1 MAILYTSLCIIVP
14 ILSIVGSISVII
26 GPITSMRESITLVLN
41 KTHNDNISPKTIIN
55 NAVNLNDLLSTL
67 TYVNMIAANIIIIP
81 KKGKIIKLFIST
93 KI

>member
-1 MAILYTSLCIIVP
+1 VP